1 MAVIGLD
8 ATSISVTGKGVS
20 RYQHNLIKA
29 LAALDGRNSYYV
41 FLDKK
46 NILPDLPRQSNFNYI
61 RIRLLNHIIW
71 DQIQLPGILR
81 EYNPDIYHTT
91 SDTLP
96 VLGKTK
102 TVLYIFEI
110 PDYRI
115 DLISACSG
123 NSLYSR
129 MSHGYNKALFPHGL
143 RKAAVIM
150 TSSQSTKADLIK
162 KYAVQED
169 KIKVLYPGIS
179 DCFRVSADETA
190 LMAIRRKY
198 NAAGGYI
205 LHISSS
211 DPRDNTPTVIRA
223 FKKASQEAGISQKLI
238 IAGNVNPMSS
248 GIEKLIMEL
257 NLKDKIIFG
266 GYFPQGRIGELAALY
281 QAADL
286 YVDPSFYE
294 GFGFQVAE
302 AMACGVPVIA
312 SNVTS
317 LPEIVSIAGILV
329 DPNDIKG
336 LADAIIKVLTDS
348 SFRQAMR
355 RKSPERARIFSWDLT
370 ARGTLDIYNELLCGQ
385 KSSS

>member
-71 DQIQLPGILR
+71 DQFQLPGILR
-81 EYNPDIYHTT
+81 KYNPDIYHTT

-110 PDYRI
+110 PDYRMN
-115 DLISACSG
+115 LMSACAG

-129 MSHGYNKALFPHGL
+129 ISYGYNKAFFPHSL
-143 RKAAVIM
+143 SKASAIM
-150 TSSQSTKADLIK
+150 TSSQSTKIDLVK
-162 KYAVQED
+162 EYAVKEN
-169 KIKVLYPGIS
+169 KVEVLYPGIS
-179 DCFRVSADETA
+179 ECFRAPGDDAAQRDT
-190 LMAIRRKY
+190 RRKY
-198 NAAGGYI
+198 NAASGYI
-205 LHISSS
+205 LHISSA
-211 DPRDNTPTVIRA
+211 DPRDNTVTAIRA
-223 FKKASQEAGISQKLI
+223 FGKACRESEIPQKLI
-238 IAGNVNPMSS
+238 IAGNVDPEVS
-248 GIEKLIMEL
+248 GLEKLILEL
-257 NLKDKIIFG
+257 NLKDRILFA
-266 GYFPQGRIGELAALY
+266 GYFSESRTMEFAALY

-286 YVDPSFYE
+286 YVDPSLYE

-302 AMACGVPVIA
+302 ALACGVPVIA

-317 LPEIVSIAGILV
+317 LPEIIADAGITV
-329 DPNDIKG
+329 DPMDVDG
-336 LADAIIKVLTDS
+336 LTGAITRTLTDAGL
-348 SFRQAMR
+348 RQSMR
-355 RKSPERARIFSWDLT
+355 QMALERAKCFSWERT
-370 ARGTLDIYNELLCGQ
+370 AIQTLKIYSRLL
-385 KSSS
+385 SS